1 MPEAYRSTG
10 RATVPA
16 MRFFDGHLDLAML
29 VECGRDMHATLDR
42 CRGSLLPAAVTLPS
56 LREGG
61 VTHCLGTIFTQ
72 ACDADSPDL
81 QHAYAYPWDDK
92 NAAYRAGMRQ
102 LKLYHAWQD
111 GGLIDLMPPRGM
123 AHAARARQP
132 LSDAPPEHAPIV
144 VGILMESADPITTPD
159 ELADWAAGG
168 LIAVGMAWHRSSRY
182 AGGNGSANAPITDLG
197 RALVQAIDDA
207 NLVHDASHLSQRSLD
222 ELLDLT
228 DRPII
233 ASHSN
238 CRTLLGVENHRHL
251 SDDAIRAIA
260 ARGGIIG
267 INLVRNFL
275 SPALARAPRPAE
287 GDATIEQVCDHI
299 DHVCALAG
307 DRRHVALG
315 SDMDGGITA
324 DDLPRGIDQPS
335 DLQKIASALG
345 ARGWSDADVAGFAHG
360 NWSRFWSGS

>member
-1 MPEAYRSTG
+1 MP
-10 RATVPA
+10 P

-29 VECGRDMHATLDR
+29 VEHGRDMHAPLDR
-42 CRGSLLPAAVTLPS
+42 CRGTLLPASITFPS
-56 LREGG
+56 LREGR

-72 ACDADSPDL
+72 ACDPGSPAL
-81 QHAYAYPWDDK
+81 EHAYAYPQNDAT
-92 NAAYRAGMRQ
+92 AAYRAGMRQ
-102 LKLYHAWQD
+102 LKLYQAWHD
-111 GGLIDLMPPRGM
+111 GGIIELMPRRGESHPPRD
-123 AHAARARQP
+123 RRP
-132 LSDAPPEHAPIV
+132 LSDDPPEHAPLV
-144 VGILMESADPITTPD
+144 LGILMESADPITTPD

-168 LIAVGMAWHRSSRY
+168 LVAIGMAWHRSSRY
-182 AGGNGSANAPITDLG
+182 AGGNGSENAPITDLG

-222 ELLDLT
+222 QLLELT

-251 SDDAIRAIA
+251 SDDAIRAITS
-260 ARGGIIG
+260 RGGIVG

-275 SPALARAPRPAE
+275 SPELARAPKPID

-299 DHVCALAG
+299 DHACSLAG

-315 SDMDGGITA
+315 TDMDGGITA
-324 DDLPRGIDQPS
+324 DDLPRGIAQPR
-335 DLQKIASALG
+335 DLAKITTMLAQ
-345 ARGWSDADVAGFAHG
+345 RGWSAQDLEGFAFG
-360 NWSRFWSGS
+360 NWSRFWSGA